1 MLKVCRVTK
10 VNVFF
15 LVVVYVFNFELF
27 EFSAAILEKGLL
39 PQSARQSVHKKD
51 AVLLR
56 SGISCVYMYPAAGIS
71 KFVKPVVN
79 ILYFTQGQINELLF
93 SGGYV

>member
-39 PQSARQSVHKKD
+39 PQSARQSVHKKRCCPV
-51 AVLLR
+51 AVR
-56 SGISCVYMYPAAGIS
+56 NFGYIHVSCCGNFKIRETRRKYIVFHPGAN
-71 KFVKPVVN
+71 K
-79 ILYFTQGQINELLF
+79 
-93 SGGYV
+93 